1 MPPTDRSPLSVN
13 SKVPFD
19 SPAPTPS
26 LTWLHSPTL
35 PMTTWSP
42 QAPCCPLTVHSL
54 RSAGRCWATGS
65 GGYHEPGWRVRAG
78 GWRQHARKLL
88 RPGLGIFKRR
98 KVDLRPSRQSRLQVS
113 DSEAL
118 IPWIG
123 SPDVG
128 SPAEHEGTTTGLS
141 LQFPLLVCSN

>member
-26 LTWLHSPTL
+26 LTWLHSLLHSPWPRGVLRL
-35 PMTTWSP
+35 P
-42 QAPCCPLTVHSL
+42 AVLTVHSL
-54 RSAGRCWATGS
+54 QSAGGCWATGR
-65 GGYHEPGWRVRAG
+65 GGYHEPGGRVRAG
-78 GWRQHARKLL
+78 GWRQHAGKLL

-128 SPAEHEGTTTGLS
+128 SPAEHEGTTTGPS